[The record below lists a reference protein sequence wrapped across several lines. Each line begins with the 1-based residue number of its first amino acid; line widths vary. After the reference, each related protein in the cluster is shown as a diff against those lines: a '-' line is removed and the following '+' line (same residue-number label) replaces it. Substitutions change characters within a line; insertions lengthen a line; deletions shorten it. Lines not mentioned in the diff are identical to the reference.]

1 MTLFLQKSWAFLKK
15 NWRYVLA
22 AVGTVTAIFLFR
34 RDRMSLL
41 TQLKEI
47 SESHK
52 KEIKKIEEAHEEERK
67 KNAEALKLLQKRLV
81 DVQKQYEEA
90 KVELDAKKKAE
101 IEKLIKKHGNDPKA
115 LAEKLSEVT
124 GFKIIFAE

>member
-1 MTLFLQKSWAFLKK
+1 MKLFLQKSWAFIKK
-15 NWRYVLA
+15 NWRYILTVL
-22 AVGTVTAIFLFR
+22 GTAFAIFLLR

-52 KEIKKIEEAHEEERK
+52 EEIKKIEEAHAIERR
-67 KNAEALKLLQKRLV
+67 KNAEALELLQKRLA

-90 KVELDAKKKAE
+90 KIALDAKKKAE
-101 IEKLIKKHGNDPKA
+101 IEKLIKKHGNDPVV

-124 GFKIIFAE
+124 GFKVILAE

>member
-22 AVGTVTAIFLFR
+22 AVGTVAAIFLFR
-34 RDRMSLL
+34 RDRTSLL

-101 IEKLIKKHGNDPKA
+101 IEKLVKKHGNDPKV

-124 GFKIIFAE
+124 GFKIILAE